1 MKTYKVS
8 KLKALVREEAKNRS
22 EFKPVFGKNV
32 PQDNKRING
41 KAYSDTEKKFDE
53 YDGEI
58 RNEYTK
64 KKKEHTSIMPNDNKG
79 MSDLQYLNMSDEF
92 RKRVGAQLQGH
103 TSVKAKENRKGEAY
117 GNADYGTDEMV
128 KQYAKHAKKTKQ
140 GKDTASEIGLTGRE
154 LDKDDIEA
162 LDDTMFESRKIK
174 KLTFKKTKFMS
185 ENHMLS
191 KVPDEL
197 KTEGKRFIMKDS
209 ADNEY
214 LVEWRDKK
222 PNVTK
227 KVNMTMFNEERDR
240 IKSLYN
246 YKHSDTNK
254 VSTCN
259 SRIKEDTEFSNILG
273 KMRSLMK

>member
-1 MKTYKVS
+1 METYKVS
-8 KLKALVREEAKNRS
+8 KLKKLVREEAKNRS

-41 KAYSDTEKKFDE
+41 KAYDDTEKKFKE
-53 YDGEI
+53 YDGAI
-58 RNEYTK
+58 RNENS

-79 MSDLQYLNMSDEF
+79 MSDLQFLNMSDSF
-92 RKRVGAQLQGH
+92 REKVAAQLQGH

-117 GNADYGTDEMV
+117 GNADYGTDEIV
-128 KQYAKHAKKTKQ
+128 KNHAEHAKKAKQ

-154 LDKDDIEA
+154 LDKDNIEA
-162 LDDTMFESRKIK
+162 LDDTMFESKKIK
-174 KLTFKKTKFMS
+174 KLTFKKTRFMS

-214 LVEWRDKK
+214 LVEWRDRK

-254 VSTCN
+254 VSTCK
-259 SRIKEDTEFSNILG
+259 SRINEDTEFSNILG